1 MGSRWTWEGMFTGGR
16 GNNTYIRWSPC
27 YSVHLVL
34 QLHPE
39 DGIIS
44 KLLWSTQMVLNCE
57 CYNFFLLFKFLLTL
71 IIKFRDFNLVWKA
84 VHSLTDNLVSSDN
97 FQHLFV
103 SVSQVLQPL
112 QGLCSLSAK
121 YLLPSLPTNS
131 YLFFKTKLNHY
142 IFREAFM
149 RLTEHSH
156 STLFI
161 LLFLHLSDLSSGCD
175 LLICL
180 LPLRSLLA
188 SNYISYL
195 CFTCGGHQIWGLVG
209 KNLRPGV
216 M

>member
-1 MGSRWTWEGMFTGGR
+1 MIRILKEDYGVSLNMRRNVHWR
-16 GNNTYIRWSPC
+16 QRKQHVHRWSPC

-39 DGIIS
+39 DSIIS

-57 CYNFFLLFKFLLTL
+57 CYHFFLLFKFLLTL

-161 LLFLHLSDLSSGCD
+161 LLFLHLSDFCHQGV
-175 LLICL
+175 IYWF
-180 LPLRSLLA
+180 A
-188 SNYISYL
+188 S
-195 CFTCGGHQIWGLVG
+195 CH
-209 KNLRPGV
+209 
-216 M
+216 